1 MSNSCHFYYEDSHRR
16 SPMKECRLIERNPA
30 SASWDE
36 KLCRSCPVPEILE
49 QNPCT
54 HLALEASVRSRFR
67 LFRRVAVLAVCAT
80 RLLEIDDPK
89 TCGLTCGQFESLK

>member
-16 SPMKECRLIERNPA
+16 SPKKECRLIERNPA
-30 SASWDE
+30 SAPWDD

-54 HLALEASVRSRFR
+54 HLALEADVRARFR
-67 LFRRVAVLAVCAT
+67 FWGKVQVFAVCTA
-80 RLLEIDDPK
+80 RMGEISDPRN
-89 TCGLTCGQFESLK
+89 CRQSCEQSHLG